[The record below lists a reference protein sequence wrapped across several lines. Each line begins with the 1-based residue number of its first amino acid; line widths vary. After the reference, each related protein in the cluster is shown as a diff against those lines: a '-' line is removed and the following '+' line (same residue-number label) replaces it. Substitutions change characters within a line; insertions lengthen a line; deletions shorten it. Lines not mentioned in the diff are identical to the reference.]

1 MRKQEPSEYKRILR
15 KEMLRKIEP
24 TTALDYSNSHLESAH
39 ASVHRAF
46 VDWKTIT
53 ANLGRQKF
61 HTTPVVTVGSL
72 GEIIGGRFCLV
83 YRRIPVLVDGIAK
96 VKTAVVLSGRD
107 SLEREDCSGSARSVR
122 EYR

>member
-24 TTALDYSNSHLESAH
+24 TTALDHSNSHLESAH

-72 GEIIGGRFCLV
+72 GEIAIV
-83 YRRIPVLVDGIAK
+83 QDDGSL
-96 VKTAVVLSGRD
+96 TLQNGELNYPAVWDQVRQVS
-107 SLEREDCSGSARSVR
+107 SLCSWT
-122 EYR
+122 E